1 MRKMW
6 MQLQKGF
13 VRMKWDD
20 SCKCN
25 HRKCSINSITA
36 AMLCSVVSDSLR
48 PHGLLAHQAP
58 LSWNVPGKNTGTG
71 CHALHQG
78 IFPTQGS
85 NPNLLQFLHC
95 RWILYC
101 WATRE
106 THLPPLP
113 TINALGQ
120 VPIISHLMDYCQSP
134 IQVSSHYSPTS
145 WFIPARVSHKA
156 KSYDH

>member
-1 MRKMW
+1 MCMHGW
-6 MQLQKGF
+6 VPLLSTWIYHNIVNQ
-13 VRMKWDD
+13 
-20 SCKCN
+20 
-25 HRKCSINSITA
+25 
-36 AMLCSVVSDSLR
+36 LCSNIKCVHAKSLQSCPTLCNPMDPTRLLYPWDS
-48 PHGLLAHQAP
+48 
-58 LSWNVPGKNTGTG
+58 PGKNTGTG